1 VGGAVARAQKGLETL
16 PAYQTKN
23 WVVLSLE
30 KERRRSARM
39 LQILSW
45 GIVAVGVVFA
55 GVLTCSFRWI
65 SMPLRKIAQGCTRIA
80 NGDIAHRLPPVSRWQ
95 DEFADLVAGVNC
107 VADRFQQAE
116 EELLHKVK
124 ERSEQLVRSQKLA
137 NVGFLAAGVAH
148 EINNPLSAIS
158 MAAESMEYRLYDLIG
173 LQSQEA
179 REIMDRVAMIRR
191 ESRRCGDI
199 TARLLDFSRGEK
211 AGRLPSDIAELVRE
225 VLVIV
230 HHLGQFQDRLIDFD
244 CDRSVIAEVNS
255 AQLKQVILNLV
266 ANALQATRPGGTVR
280 IKLQEMVD
288 SLVLAISDDGCGMD
302 QETLQHVFDPFFT
315 TRETGQGTGLGLS
328 ITHRIIEDH
337 GGTVTP
343 MSEGIGHGS
352 TFQIR
357 LPRRQSQKSAA

>member
-1 VGGAVARAQKGLETL
+1 
-16 PAYQTKN
+16 
-23 WVVLSLE
+23 
-30 KERRRSARM
+30 
-39 LQILSW
+39 
-45 GIVAVGVVFA
+45 
-55 GVLTCSFRWI
+55 
-65 SMPLRKIAQGCTRIA
+65 
-80 NGDIAHRLPPVSRWQ
+80 
-95 DEFADLVAGVNC
+95 

-244 CDRSVIAEVNS
+244 CDHSVIAEVNS

-266 ANALQATRPGGTVR
+266 ANALQATGPGGTVR